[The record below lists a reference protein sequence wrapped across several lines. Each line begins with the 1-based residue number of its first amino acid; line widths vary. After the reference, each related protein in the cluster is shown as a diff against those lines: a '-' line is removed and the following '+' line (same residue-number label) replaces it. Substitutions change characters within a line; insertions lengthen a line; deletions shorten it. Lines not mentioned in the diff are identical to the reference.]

1 MVVMI
6 LQFQN
11 CAAPVRPGVESAAS
25 MGDKNTTDQQ
35 DTGLP
40 VSVIDPVQEQVRVL
54 FPQPQLSV
62 NARLSPREHVLGICG
77 SGQSGIGLNWE
88 LILPNGHVLSQGQT
102 LCDRGS
108 FSVEVAV
115 VELSCD
121 SPSVLRAHQGIGP
134 AGEIQ
139 LVRNCEAERAL

>member
-1 MVVMI
+1 MIVMI

-11 CAAPVRPGVESAAS
+11 CAAPVHPGVESATN
-25 MGDKNTTDQQ
+25 MGGKNTTDQQ

-40 VSVIDPVQEQVRVL
+40 VTVIDPVESQVRVL

-134 AGEIQ
+134 AGEVQ
-139 LVRNCEAERAL
+139 LVRNCEAEHAM